1 MCVREK
7 EIKSWATENAG
18 EIYERVKER
27 TRREIQ
33 RVNEDKVKER
43 RERERRE
50 GERGESGRGR
60 RETHREKRECHIER
74 GRREPQ

>member
-43 RERERRE
+43 REREKRRRE
-50 GERGESGRGR
+50 R
-60 RETHREKRECHIER
+60 RKREREKRDT
-74 GRREPQ
+74 